1 MLEQLASMGSII
13 NNRRSQNTLINM
25 TTAKQFTCPTCGWSI
40 TDPSG
45 TEDMMKFVQMH
56 KDMHHPDMKATKEQI
71 MTMVKDVEIGLP
83 GHPPMDK
90 ESVLNDLK
98 KIPGMNELTAQAL
111 YIYGIHSVD
120 ELIGKNADEVYLNMS
135 KRQDVPA
142 DTCFLLLNGLRTAV
156 KYANTMV
163 TKKR

>member
-1 MLEQLASMGSII
+1 
-13 NNRRSQNTLINM
+13 M

-45 TEDMMKFVQMH
+45 SVDMMKFVQMH
-56 KDMHHPDMKATKEQI
+56 KDMHHPDMKATPEQI
-71 MTMVKDVEIGLP
+71 MGMVKDVEIGMP
-83 GHPPMDK
+83 GHQAMDRDT
-90 ESVLNDLK
+90 VVTDLR

-111 YIYGIHSVD
+111 YIYGINSAD
-120 ELIGKNADEVYLNMS
+120 ELIGKNADEVYLEMS
-135 KRQDVPA
+135 KRRDVPA

-163 TKKR
+163 TKER

>member
-1 MLEQLASMGSII
+1 
-13 NNRRSQNTLINM
+13 M

-45 TEDMMKFVQMH
+45 TEELMKFVQMH
-56 KDMHHPDMKATKEQI
+56 KDMKHPDMKATKDQI
-71 MTMVKDVEIGLP
+71 MAMVKDVEIGLP

-90 ESVLNDLK
+90 DSILSDLK

-120 ELIGKNADEVYLNMS
+120 ELIGKNADEVYLEMS
-135 KRQDVPA
+135 KRHDVPA

-156 KYANTMV
+156 TYANTMV

>member
-1 MLEQLASMGSII
+1 
-13 NNRRSQNTLINM
+13 M

-45 TEDMMKFVQMH
+45 TEELMKFVQMH
-56 KDMHHPDMKATKEQI
+56 KEMNHPDMKATKDEI
-71 MTMVKDVEIGLP
+71 MASVKDVDIGLP

-90 ESVLNDLK
+90 ENVLSALK
-98 KIPGMNELTAQAL
+98 KIPGMSELTAQAL

-120 ELIGKNADEVYLNMS
+120 ELIGKNADEVYLDMS
-135 KRQDVPA
+135 KRHDVPA

-156 KYANTMV
+156 TYANTMV